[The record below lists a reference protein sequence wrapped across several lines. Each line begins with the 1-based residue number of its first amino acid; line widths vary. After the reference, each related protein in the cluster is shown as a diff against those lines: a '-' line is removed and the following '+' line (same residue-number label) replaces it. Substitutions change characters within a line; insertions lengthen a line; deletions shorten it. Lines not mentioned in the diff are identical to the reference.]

1 MELKTSRNGSPGT
14 ASITFNRTAYGIENQ
29 DYQWQHEPVLSF
41 NRTAYGIEKSVY
53 VSPEKSIPTAFNRT
67 AYGIENDE

>member
-1 MELKTSRNGSPGT
+1 MARQEQPRSLLIAPLMELKMFIPFSV
-14 ASITFNRTAYGIENQ
+14 AFITN
-29 DYQWQHEPVLSF
+29 SF